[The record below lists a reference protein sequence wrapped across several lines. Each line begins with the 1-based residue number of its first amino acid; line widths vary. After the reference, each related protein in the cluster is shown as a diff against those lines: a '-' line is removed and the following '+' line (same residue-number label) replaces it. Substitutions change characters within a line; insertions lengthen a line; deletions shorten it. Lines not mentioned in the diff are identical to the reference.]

1 MAKNTVDYNAIYNYL
16 SNRPKNEKH
25 RTVETASGIAYG
37 IGVERIYGGTMT
49 KLVRDGWLEKCP
61 CDGMYWNM
69 LNR

>member
-16 SNRPKNEKH
+16 SNRPKNEKV
-25 RTVETASGIAYG
+25 RTASSIAYG

-61 CDGMYWNM
+61 LDGYYWNM

>member
-16 SNRPKNEKH
+16 SNRPKNIKW
-25 RTVETASGIAYG
+25 TTASGIAYG